1 MLTNFGLLTSNQK
14 TIWAMDLWKQ
24 ARNLSF
30 VNKFLGSDA
39 NAIVHH
45 ITELKKDEKG
55 ARAVITLISDLTGDG
70 VAGDRRLEGNEEG
83 MQTFEQVIRMDQ
95 IRNANRLEG
104 RMADQKS
111 IVNFRQN
118 SRNLLAYWLSDRI
131 DQMAFLT
138 MGGVSYTKKPNG
150 ATRVGS
156 DLQYLEFAADVTAP
170 SANRRLRWDGT
181 NKLLVASGASSAV
194 TAADT
199 PSWELFV
206 QLKAYAKDRYIRGT
220 RVDGGDEVYHA
231 FLCPQAMA
239 KLKLDPTYMLNLRHS
254 MQTDVNKKLFSGGG
268 GVMIDGI
275 VLPRIPSRPEHAGR
289 GLRLQV
295 RLGRHAGRLPDHLR
309 WRAGARHGRHRQ
321 PRVGREDVRL
331 RQPARDQRRKNPGLP
346 QAAVRVDLREPFDRG
361 LRGHQRLLRDVIGQ
375 RLPQLKG
382 NQDEQTSR
390 GSRLPERAG
399 SRIRRQLQRHHGG
412 SRRRPQGHAGGHG
425 R

>member
-55 ARAVITLISDLTGDG
+55 TRAVITLISDLTGDG

-83 MQTFEQVIRMDQ
+83 MQTFEQVIRIDQ

-275 VLPRIPSRPEHAGR
+275 VFHEFRHVPNTLGAGS
-289 GLRLQV
+289 GSKYGSGGTQE
-295 RLGRHAGRLPDHLR
+295 GSQIIF
-309 WRAGARHGRHRQ
+309 AGAQALGMADIGN
-321 PRVGREDVRL
+321 PEWVEKTFDFDN
-331 RQPARDQRRKNPGLP
+331 QPAISVGKILGFLKP
-346 QAAVRVDLREPFDRG
+346 QFASIYENLSTEDFG
-361 LRGHQRLLRDVIGQ
+361 VI
-375 RLPQLKG
+375 
-382 NQDEQTSR
+382 NVYS
-390 GSRLPERAG
+390 AM
-399 SRIRRQLQRHHGG
+399 
-412 SRRRPQGHAGGHG
+412 
-425 R
+425 